1 MTNGIIKLMVLNLV
15 VISIWLRVTKSIP
28 PVLNVV
34 KEKMEQIGYSVLAVA
49 SGFMN

>member
-28 PVLNVV
+28 PGLNVM
-34 KEKMEQIGYSVLAVA
+34 KEKMEQIGYSVLAA
-49 SGFMN
+49 ANGFTN